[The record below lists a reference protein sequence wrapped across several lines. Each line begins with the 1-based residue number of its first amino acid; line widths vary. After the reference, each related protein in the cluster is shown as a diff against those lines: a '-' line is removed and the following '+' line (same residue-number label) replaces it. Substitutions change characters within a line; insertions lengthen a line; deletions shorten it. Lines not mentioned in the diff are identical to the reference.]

1 MTLEGRRHLLMS
13 NNLFQKLKSDDT
25 SLCLVPSVFQKKERW
40 GERLGSNLLPTD
52 AEVTEMF

>member
-1 MTLEGRRHLLMS
+1 MEGG
-13 NNLFQKLKSDDT
+13 KVKSDDP
-25 SLCLVPSVFQKKERW
+25 SICLVPSVFQNKERW